1 MGAHN
6 SLEIQN
12 SFISNFLSQ
21 TIYNNQELPSY
32 SEIYSSEGIRI
43 AHSSNLV
50 ESQNNPLLHSE
61 RIVIDQAIKIKQTR
75 YLDNCLLL
83 TTLEPCT
90 LCMGSILKSRIAKVI
105 YFLPNDNGDG
115 ISYLPIE
122 WIYQLNHFPILE
134 LVENKEIFS
143 QWKTFFMDKR

>member
-1 MGAHN
+1 LGAHN
-6 SLEIQN
+6 TLEIQN

-32 SEIYSSEGIRI
+32 SEIYSSDGFRI

-61 RIVIDQAIKIKQTR
+61 RIVIDQAIKFKQTR
-75 YLDNCLLL
+75 YLDNCVLL

-122 WIYQLNHFPILE
+122 WIYQLNHFPVLE